1 MGLLVATLYQSSLTM
16 RLSTLSGILFIATFL
31 ISCEKSVDESFLE
44 KDSARATRASA
55 KSKLSYGSKELFMEA
70 SNGATII
77 TPVNKPKREGTFK
90 AIPEGLALDP
100 VTGAI
105 NVNESVSGMKYK
117 VFYVSNNGRLIDSTP
132 VVISGIDYEDAIL
145 TINNSVFLNTNDILS
160 PVYNGD
166 KSLKLPRKLITAASD
181 NVFDETDLNNDG
193 KEDLAGAIQETLV
206 VNKKTG
212 AINLKAS
219 IRSGLFGSSSPS
231 NGATKDITLYYRLN
245 DKSNKALNKIT
256 LRVYYFK
263 TQTDIPVSLTKILND
278 RKKISGRVSVD
289 APVGSTSQLTEEDE
303 GIDGGLD
310 DLDSFGKKIRPPLI
324 VIIGS
329 GS

>member
-1 MGLLVATLYQSSLTM
+1 MGLLVATIYQSSLTM
-16 RLSTLSGILFIATFL
+16 RILTLSGILFIATFL

-44 KDSARATRASA
+44 KDSARSTRASA

-70 SNGATII
+70 SNGATIK

-132 VVISGIDYEDAIL
+132 VVISGIDYEDAIV
-145 TINNSVFLNTNDILS
+145 TVKNSVFLNTNDILS

-193 KEDLAGAIQETLV
+193 KEDLAGAIQETLI

-219 IRSGLFGSSSPS
+219 IRGGLFGSSSPS

-263 TQTDIPVSLTKILND
+263 TQSDIPVSLTKILND

-289 APVGSTSQLTEEDE
+289 APESSTSMLTEGDE
-303 GIDGGLD
+303 GTGGPLD
-310 DLDSFGKKIRPPLI
+310 DLDSFGKKIRPPMI

-329 GS
+329 